1 MTHSSRLRT
10 EPTAVP
16 HDSDESFPTKMMGR
30 WTSLS
35 LPVYLLLLCTFLFSA
50 GREQGPLPLR
60 LALLQT
66 DAVGRETRVRWA
78 FLSPQFLVRV
88 TELRATA
95 WQEYCRANDIAQT
108 ILVDTE
114 ATSHVWSCK
123 LTWTLNN
130 IKNFSSSFTPVPF
143 QEFQPPLSSMLHAV
157 LFCFV
162 FPILIP
168 ASNTEVDTDGWRLF
182 FLSSVVYRISPSS
195 QEVLLD
201 RDGWNMV
208 HVQEVVAVFSNSNW
222 SPGRLALGITK
233 TSFIR

>member
-1 MTHSSRLRT
+1 
-10 EPTAVP
+10 
-16 HDSDESFPTKMMGR
+16 
-30 WTSLS
+30 
-35 LPVYLLLLCTFLFSA
+35 
-50 GREQGPLPLR
+50 
-60 LALLQT
+60 
-66 DAVGRETRVRWA
+66 
-78 FLSPQFLVRV
+78 
-88 TELRATA
+88 
-95 WQEYCRANDIAQT
+95 
-108 ILVDTE
+108 
-114 ATSHVWSCK
+114 
-123 LTWTLNN
+123 
-130 IKNFSSSFTPVPF
+130 
-143 QEFQPPLSSMLHAV
+143 MLHAV